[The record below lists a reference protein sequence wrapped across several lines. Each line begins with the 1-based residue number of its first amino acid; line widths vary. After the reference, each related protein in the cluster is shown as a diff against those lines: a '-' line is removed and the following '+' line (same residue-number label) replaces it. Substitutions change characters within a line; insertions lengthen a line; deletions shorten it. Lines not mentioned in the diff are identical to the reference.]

1 MDEITTLTT
10 LDYVGIV
17 GSGVAAIAAIKSLLT
32 LFEWAGKK
40 LGIKFKWVEDK
51 KADHILLQKT
61 AEAME
66 KIEKRID
73 ADEKQYTAKDET
85 LDKEIEK
92 ISEEIRGL
100 KDMSKDILDNLKTL
114 SSSSE
119 LQKQAINEVLFD
131 IIDKQ
136 CDRYINELHGIP
148 ASEVKWFSDRCRIY
162 VENDGNH
169 GLKVKIDYCLNK
181 LPIIPD

>member
-1 MDEITTLTT
+1 MITII
-10 LDYVGIV
+10 Y
-17 GSGVAAIAAIKSLLT
+17 
-32 LFEWAGKK
+32 
-40 LGIKFKWVEDK
+40 LGIGTYLCFHIFETKYEILTDK
-51 KADHILLQKT
+51 DVNLRIIQIADSHVGTTFDGDGFI
-61 AEAME
+61 
-66 KIEKRID
+66 
-73 ADEKQYTAKDET
+73 
-85 LDKEIEK
+85 KEIEK

-100 KDMSKDILDNLKTL
+100 KDMSKDILENLKTL
-114 SSSSE
+114 SNSSE